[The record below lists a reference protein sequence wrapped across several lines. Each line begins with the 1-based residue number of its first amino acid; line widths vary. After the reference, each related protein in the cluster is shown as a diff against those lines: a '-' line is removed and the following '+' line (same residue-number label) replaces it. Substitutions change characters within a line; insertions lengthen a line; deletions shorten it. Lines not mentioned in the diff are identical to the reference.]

1 MHQHHV
7 CSKDNAVYVVAASCT
22 DIGRVRKQNEDAV
35 VLCEPPDREL
45 QARLGRLYLLADG
58 AGGHAAGEVA
68 SRLAVETVAAVYY
81 QRETI
86 DEDTEDGV
94 QENDSALQLGGLQDL
109 VLPRKR
115 LIKAFEAAHQHIR
128 HLSTLQC
135 DYTGMVTTCLAVV
148 VKGTHVLIAHVG
160 DSRAY
165 LLRAL
170 PLSQP
175 SLTCLT
181 TDHSMASAMARAGV
195 ITAEQAYHSPLRHVL
210 IRALGESKSDVQEP
224 DITTCTVQ
232 VGDVMILCC
241 DGLWSLLS
249 EEQIAQV
256 VQASPPLAAC
266 HELVRRANEAGGND
280 NISVVLLSFA
290 SSRGRE
296 G

>member
-7 CSKDNAVYVVAASCT
+7 CFKDNAVYVVAASCT

-81 QRETI
+81 QRGTV
-86 DEDTEDGV
+86 DENTEDGV
-94 QENDSALQLGGLQDL
+94 QENDGQLQGSQDL
-109 VLPRKR
+109 ALPRRR
-115 LIKAFEAAHQHIR
+115 LIKAFEAAHQYIR
-128 HLSTLQC
+128 HLSMLEC
-135 DYTGMVTTCLAVV
+135 GYAGMVTTCLAVV

-165 LLRAL
+165 LLHAL
-170 PLSQP
+170 PSSPP

-195 ITAEQAYHSPLRHVL
+195 ITAEQACHSPLRHVL
-210 IRALGESKSDVQEP
+210 IRALGGSKVDVQEP

-232 VGDVMILCC
+232 AGDVLILCC

-249 EEQIAQV
+249 EEQIALV
-256 VQASPPLAAC
+256 VRTNTPQFAC
-266 HELVRRANEAGGND
+266 HELIRLANEAGGND
-280 NISVVLLSFA
+280 NISVILLSFA